1 MLGKVKARCYINSEV
16 FDDEIK
22 SLINACITD
31 LNGIGI
37 KEDIL
42 SCTEIDDQILNCVV
56 NYVKAYRGNDR
67 ADTEKYLEMYNSLKN
82 KLSMQDKY
90 VGDISE

>member
-1 MLGKVKARCYINSEV
+1 MLEKVKARCYINSEV

-31 LNGIGI
+31 LNDIGI
-37 KEDIL
+37 KKDIL

-67 ADTEKYLEMYNSLKN
+67 TDTEKYLEMYNSLKN
-82 KLSMQDKY
+82 KLSMQNDY
-90 VGDISE
+90 VGDINE